1 VIHRGGR
8 GKPMWRQY
16 LRYRFDGLLARGTWA
31 VLLWLGIVTA
41 IVVLIASLML
51 GRAGVTLSGSEND
64 SWVEDFWQ
72 SMLRTIDSGTMAS
85 DDGWDQRA
93 VALGV
98 TVFGV
103 LVLGTLIGVIASG
116 VESRID
122 EMKRGRS
129 AVVESDHLVVL
140 GASSLLPVVVDQ
152 LLRANAG
159 RRIAVVV
166 MCDRDPAEL
175 QDEVRETV
183 ESTRGNRLVFRYGDP
198 TKVADLELVRLGE
211 CRSVIVLNGDG
222 DTVGD
227 ARAVHTVLAV
237 GDLLGG
243 LDRKP
248 MIVVLD
254 DARVAEAI
262 AAGCGPLVNPLVV
275 GQAVARNAA
284 YALRQPGLADVL
296 TDVGDFE
303 GSNLSLRDAPDL
315 VGSTFGDVLL
325 RYENA
330 RPIGLVRASGA
341 VELNPGLDTV
351 FAVGD
356 RLAVVSDVTAP
367 LERSGH
373 TDVIDVASASAPLV
387 LDDGSA
393 VQHLLVIGWNGRGP
407 DLLQGWAMS
416 TDPASTVEI
425 VFDSR
430 LISVEEI
437 ELPEL
442 GIASVLL
449 TPAAGGALAD
459 TVHATAHVTTIVLLS
474 YDDRLPPGEADS
486 RTLLDL
492 IALGQDFAVSDT
504 EMPRVV
510 AELLDLGNASLA
522 SVRGASDVI
531 VTPSMASRLV
541 AQFADQP
548 ERRKVFFA
556 LYMPGGASIR
566 LVPFDRLGL
575 TGTMTIRDV
584 VRSVAPQGVVAI
596 GWRRGGVLEL
606 NPHEDATIEFADGD
620 EIVLIR

>member
-1 VIHRGGR
+1 
-8 GKPMWRQY
+8 MWRQY

-51 GRAGVTLSGSEND
+51 GRADVTLAGSEDD

-85 DDGWDQRA
+85 DTGWDQRA

-166 MCDRDPAEL
+166 MADRDPAEL
-175 QDEVRETV
+175 QDEVREIV

-198 TKVADLELVRLGE
+198 TKVADLELLRLGA

-237 GDLLGG
+237 GDELGG
-243 LDRKP
+243 FDRKP
-248 MIVVLD
+248 VIVVLD
-254 DARVAEAI
+254 DARIGQAL
-262 AAGCGPLVNPLVV
+262 AATCGRLVNPFIV

-284 YALRQPGLADVL
+284 YALRQPGLGDVL
-296 TDVGDFE
+296 TDVSDFN
-303 GSNLSLRDAPDL
+303 GSNLSLRDAAEL
-315 VGSTFGDVLL
+315 VGLSFGEVLL

-330 RPIGLVRASGA
+330 RPIGLVRGNGDVA
-341 VELNPGLDTV
+341 VSPSLDTT
-351 FAVGD
+351 FAAGD
-356 RLAVVSDVTAP
+356 RLAVVSDVTEP
-367 LERSGH
+367 LKLSRH
-373 TDVIDVASASAPLV
+373 TDAIDQSVPSSPTS
-387 LDDGSA
+387 LDDGAA
-393 VQHLLVIGWNGRGP
+393 VQHLLVIGWNGRGA
-407 DLLQGWAMS
+407 DLLQGWSMS
-416 TDPASTVEI
+416 TDPTSTVEI
-425 VFDSR
+425 VFDTR
-430 LISVEEI
+430 VISADEVEV
-437 ELPEL
+437 PEL
-442 GIASVLL
+442 GIASVVL

-474 YDDRLPPGEADS
+474 YGDRLPPGEADS

-492 IALGQDFAVSDT
+492 IALTQDFVARDA
-504 EMPRVV
+504 EIPRVV
-510 AELLDLGNASLA
+510 AELLDLGNAPLA
-522 SVRGASDVI
+522 GARGAADVI

-548 ERRKVFFA
+548 ERRGVYFS
-556 LYMPGGASIR
+556 LYAPGSASLR
-566 LVPFDRLGL
+566 LVSCDRLGL
-575 TGTMTIRDV
+575 SGTMTMRDV
-584 VRSVAPQGVVAI
+584 VRVTAPQGVVAI
-596 GWRRGGVLEL
+596 GWRHSGELVL
-606 NPHEDATIEFADGD
+606 NPHEDAAIQFADGD
-620 EIVLIR
+620 EIVLIG

>member
-1 VIHRGGR
+1 
-8 GKPMWRQY
+8 M
-16 LRYRFDGLLARGTWA
+16 
-31 VLLWLGIVTA
+31 
-41 IVVLIASLML
+41 
-51 GRAGVTLSGSEND
+51 
-64 SWVEDFWQ
+64 
-72 SMLRTIDSGTMAS
+72 
-85 DDGWDQRA
+85 
-93 VALGV
+93 
-98 TVFGV
+98 
-103 LVLGTLIGVIASG
+103 
-116 VESRID
+116 
-122 EMKRGRS
+122 
-129 AVVESDHLVVL
+129 
-140 GASSLLPVVVDQ
+140 
-152 LLRANAG
+152 
-159 RRIAVVV
+159 
-166 MCDRDPAEL
+166 
-175 QDEVRETV
+175 
-183 ESTRGNRLVFRYGDP
+183 
-198 TKVADLELVRLGE
+198 
-211 CRSVIVLNGDG
+211 IVLNGDG

-248 MIVVLD
+248 MIVVVD
-254 DARVAEAI
+254 DARVAEAV
-262 AAGCGPLVNPLVV
+262 ATACGPLVYPLVV

-296 TDVGDFE
+296 TDVCDFE
-303 GSNLSLRDAPDL
+303 GSNVSLRDAPEL
-315 VGSTFGDVLL
+315 EGSTFGEVLV

-330 RPIGLVRASGA
+330 RPIGLVRASGE

-351 FAVGD
+351 FVVGD

-367 LERSGH
+367 LRRSAR
-373 TDVIDVASASAPLV
+373 TDGIDASSTSTSLV
-387 LDDGSA
+387 LDDGA
-393 VQHLLVIGWNGRGP
+393 GVQHLLLIGWNGRGP
-407 DLLQGWAMS
+407 DLLRAWAMS
-416 TDPASTVEI
+416 TDPASTVEV

-430 LISVEEI
+430 LISPEEI

-474 YDDRLPPGEADS
+474 YDDRLPAGEADS

-492 IALGQDFAVSDT
+492 IALGRDFAASDA

-522 SVRGASDVI
+522 SDRGASDVI

-548 ERRKVFFA
+548 ERRSVYFS

-575 TGTMTIRDV
+575 TGTMTMRDV
-584 VRSVAPQGVVAI
+584 VRSAAPQGVVAI
-596 GWRRGGVLEL
+596 GWRSGGVLEL
-606 NPHEDATIEFADGD
+606 NPHEDATIEFAEGD
-620 EIVLIR
+620 EIVLIG